1 MVFKGKLEGATGTFS
16 GDLKVLRLIVE
27 KNQNEM
33 VLSSTNTYEGIKQPE
48 TLEEAY
54 GYYYEPKAETSY
66 SGTGPYETLKDLSLF
81 LRPESGEDKRAL
93 KDYWFF
99 DKKPLY
105 QKGFYSSTFFS
116 SNQKLGFFIDP
127 ETGAIIA
134 NQISLGSANLTEKL
148 TLGNITGT
156 PAYIYNPDNYENKVI
171 ESGAL
176 IIYNDGRATFGTT
189 LELEK
194 DKARFGLIS
203 IDGQKST
210 IVGMNPYIDSANA
223 WVIGVDKDI
232 GGYGRFNQLTANS
245 LNVETAVFDT
255 ASARLSGG
263 INIFKNGVLIESV
276 SRIENR
282 PGYYLIKCKDST
294 ALTNVALDDIVFLT
308 KENISISE
316 RYSNGM
322 YGTVTDIY

>member
-1 MVFKGKLEGATGTFS
+1 
-16 GDLKVLRLIVE
+16 
-27 KNQNEM
+27 
-33 VLSSTNTYEGIKQPE
+33 
-48 TLEEAY
+48 
-54 GYYYEPKAETSY
+54 
-66 SGTGPYETLKDLSLF
+66 
-81 LRPESGEDKRAL
+81 
-93 KDYWFF
+93 
-99 DKKPLY
+99 
-105 QKGFYSSTFFS
+105 
-116 SNQKLGFFIDP
+116 
-127 ETGAIIA
+127 
-134 NQISLGSANLTEKL
+134 
-148 TLGNITGT
+148 
-156 PAYIYNPDNYENKVI
+156 
-171 ESGAL
+171 
-176 IIYNDGRATFGTT
+176 
-189 LELEK
+189 
-194 DKARFGLIS
+194 
-203 IDGQKST
+203 
-210 IVGMNPYIDSANA
+210 MNPYINSANA

-263 INIFKNGVLIESV
+263 INIFKNGILIESV